1 MTDQPSLSGQVALV
15 TGGAMRIGRA
25 TALAL
30 ASAGAGVAIHYS
42 RSAQAAE
49 KLADDLRDRGSDVWT
64 SQADFESQDETA
76 TLVPRV
82 REMAGRLDILINNA
96 SLFPTDTIAD
106 ANLEQVIGN
115 MTVNTWAPFSLGRSF
130 SQQTESGV
138 IINFLDTRIAG
149 YDFQHLSYILSKNT
163 LALLTRMMALEFA
176 PGVRVNAIAPGL
188 ILPPPGQ
195 DQSYL
200 RAQAD
205 TVPLKRHGG
214 TQDIADTVLFL
225 IRSQFITGQTVYV
238 DGGRHLLE
246 RGSG

>member
-1 MTDQPSLSGQVALV
+1 MTDQPSLTGQVALV

-30 ASAGAGVAIHYS
+30 ASAGARVAIHYS

-49 KLADDLRDRGSDVWT
+49 KLASDLRKRGSDVWT
-64 SQADFESQDETA
+64 LQADFKSQDETV

-96 SLFPTDTIAD
+96 SLFPADTIAD

-130 SQQTESGV
+130 AQQTESGV

-149 YDFQHLSYILSKNT
+149 YDFQHLSYILSKNA

-195 DQSYL
+195 DKSYL
-200 RAQAD
+200 RTQAD

-225 IRSQFITGQTVYV
+225 IRSHFITGQTVYV

>member
-1 MTDQPSLSGQVALV
+1 VTDQPSLTGQVALV

-30 ASAGAGVAIHYS
+30 ASAGARVAIHYS

-49 KLADDLRDRGSDVWT
+49 KLASDLRKRGSDVWT
-64 SQADFESQDETA
+64 LQADFKSQDETV

-96 SLFPTDTIAD
+96 SLFPADTIAD

-130 SQQTESGV
+130 AQQTESGV

-149 YDFQHLSYILSKNT
+149 YDFQHLSYILSKNA

-195 DQSYL
+195 DKSYL
-200 RAQAD
+200 RTQAD

-225 IRSQFITGQTVYV
+225 IRSHFITGQTVYV